1 MDFFYMVLFATF
13 RIRLQFQR
21 VYYATWPVF
30 NLFMLYIQKNQEKN
44 ARVTVVRPD
53 TERELCF

>member
-1 MDFFYMVLFATF
+1 MVKKE
-13 RIRLQFQR
+13 
-21 VYYATWPVF
+21 YYKNKGF

-44 ARVTVVRPD
+44 VRVKVVRPD